1 MELPMLCDVWEPG
14 DSWVGISNQARRKK
28 LQNKLN
34 QRAYRE
40 LPDSAIRTRLMLI
53 CDR

>member
-1 MELPMLCDVWEPG
+1 MPCDVWEPS

-28 LQNKLN
+28 LQNKIN
-34 QRAYRE
+34 QRAYRK
-40 LPDSAIRTRLMLI
+40 LPDSAIKPHLMLI